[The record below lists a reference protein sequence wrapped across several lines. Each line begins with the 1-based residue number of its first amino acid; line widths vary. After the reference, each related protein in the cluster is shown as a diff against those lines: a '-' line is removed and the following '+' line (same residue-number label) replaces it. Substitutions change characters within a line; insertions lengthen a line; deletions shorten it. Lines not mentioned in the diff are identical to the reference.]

1 MEDIKVMLYMWL
13 GLWLFARVRVKEERE
28 RGGGGGCRQRDDR
41 QNFKIGGFDSCEGVD
56 LMNHLVMSPPGQSV
70 ACSLFNVTQLA

>member
-1 MEDIKVMLYMWL
+1 MMLYMWL